1 MPDIKLICFDLD
13 DTLWS
18 TKQVMMEAEKQAFA
32 LLSQRTSIIAEHYDM
47 MSLFQARLK
56 KWKQLTAGKP
66 QLKYQVSQLRRQS
79 LALVLQ
85 DHDFKQAEAEQ
96 LSDEIFQ
103 CFMHW
108 RHKPVYFEH
117 TEETLAQL
125 SEQYQLAAIT
135 NGNACSKRLG
145 LDKYFTLHIS
155 AEDLGVG
162 KPEPKPF
169 EHTLKHFNVKA
180 EEALHIGDNPSD
192 DVWGAQQAG
201 LHTIWYNPKN
211 KPWEESEYTASLE
224 VDQLNKIPAAVE
236 RLQANLQMKP

>member
-18 TKQVMMEAEKQAFA
+18 TKQVMMEAEKQAFT
-32 LLSQRTSIIAEHYDM
+32 LLSQNATVIAEHYDM
-47 MSLFQARLK
+47 MSLFQARVK
-56 KWKQLTAGKP
+56 KWKQLTASHP
-66 QLKYQVSQLRRQS
+66 QLKYQISQLRRQS
-79 LALVLQ
+79 LSLVLQ
-85 DHDFKQAEAEQ
+85 DHNFSQSGADQ

-108 RHKPVYFEH
+108 RHKPIYFEH
-117 TEETLAQL
+117 AEETLAQL

-155 AEDLGVG
+155 AEDLGIG
-162 KPEPKPF
+162 KPEPEPF
-169 EHTLKHFNVKA
+169 VHTLKHFNVKA

-192 DVWGAQQAG
+192 DVLGARQAG
-201 LHTIWYNPKN
+201 LYTIWYNPKSN
-211 KPWEESEYTASLE
+211 PWKEADYKASLE